1 MKLYIV
7 EDNPQSLS
15 FLALAKDKKNRAK
28 MNKIIL
34 KLEKYLIKKQSII
47 DIYSKQGIYQ
57 INENHTHKLYVK
69 SEKPH
74 ENIILKNGDDKN
86 ITLVIDDSII
96 EKELVN
102 QIPYEHVTIP
112 LIIHKYSLNKKNSLG
127 PFLVIEFFTNNK
139 EEQMRP
145 INYYF
150 EYGNNDNN
158 IPIEDINVFLSL
170 LN

>member
-1 MKLYIV
+1 MKLYVV
-7 EDNPQSLS
+7 EDKPSPLS

-34 KLEKYLIKKQSII
+34 KLEKYLIKKQNII

-57 INENHTHKLYVK
+57 INENQMHKLYVK
-69 SEKPH
+69 SENPH

-127 PFLVIEFFTNNK
+127 PFLVVEFFADN
-139 EEQMRP
+139 EEQLMP

-150 EYGNNDNN
+150 EYDNNDNN